1 MNKEINPSKTIRGI
15 KFYSVE
21 DLSGILGITQY
32 AIRTSLKKGKIKA
45 IKVARRWWVS
55 EKSLTAFLGGGR
67 FFDQPDNLIMDRI
80 NEAIKLTFESNVK
93 WLAYHVKELI
103 IDDLKENI
111 NQNLK
116 KIDENN
122 KQLAENKNVP
132 IEAVEHFRYRTE
144 KVKKELSRI

>member
-1 MNKEINPSKTIRGI
+1 MAKQVKPSKIMEGSKFYVVEDLMKILSLSKLTIRG
-15 KFYSVE
+15 Y
-21 DLSGILGITQY
+21 L
-32 AIRTSLKKGKIKA
+32 RKGKIKCF
-45 IKVARRWWVS
+45 KLGRRYYVA
-55 EKSLTAFLGGGR
+55 EKNLKAFLGGGR
-67 FFDQPDNLIMDRI
+67 FFDQPDDVITDKI
-80 NEAIKLTFESNVK
+80 NQAIKLTFESNVK

-132 IEAVEHFRYRTE
+132 KEAVEHFRYRTE
-144 KVKKELSRI
+144 KVKKDLQKV